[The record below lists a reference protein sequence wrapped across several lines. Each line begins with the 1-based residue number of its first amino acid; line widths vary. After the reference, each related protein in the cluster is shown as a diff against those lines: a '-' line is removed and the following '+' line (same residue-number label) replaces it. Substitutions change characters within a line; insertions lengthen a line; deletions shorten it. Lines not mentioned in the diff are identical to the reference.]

1 MSGAVIF
8 GLGWELAGL
17 SPVTAVLT
25 ASQGYDEALTF
36 GLAMVV
42 GMGAFSFWQ
51 KPTSERHR

>member
-1 MSGAVIF
+1 M
-8 GLGWELAGL
+8 
-17 SPVTAVLT
+17 LT